1 MITWRPG
8 GARRSA
14 DYDWDASLGRTG
26 FINGRRTIEE
36 PNHFSMISRE
46 MFLLG
51 HKALVGFEQ
60 YASTHDELMDL
71 VLSENQKNFIVVFW
85 GQNRGGF
92 FFIERSV
99 RLKPLSRMTP
109 YENWVYSSNPASNG
123 VSPSGKAPDFD
134 SGIAGS
140 NPSTPAEAP

>member
-36 PNHFSMISRE
+36 PNAFSIISRE
-46 MFLLG
+46 MFDLG
-51 HKALVGFEQ
+51 CKALVGFEE
-60 YASTHDELMDL
+60 YAYDHDSLMELVM
-71 VLSENQKNFIVVFW
+71 SQNRSNFIVVFW
-85 GQNRGGF
+85 GQNLGGF
-92 FFIERSV
+92 FYIEKSV
-99 RLKPLSRMTP
+99 RLKPLDRMTP
-109 YENWVYSSNPASNG
+109 HENWVYLSVPSDDG
-123 VSPSGKAPDFD
+123 VSPSGKAPDFE